1 MGWILGRLFESVN
14 SQTDKYSHRR
24 KKTRLSGLAAYRS
37 SPYKIH
43 SPPCQVSTSLS
54 AGRLCLFLRF
64 SFAVAVV
71 EQSGNAD
78 FLDPL
83 FVMLSGHSI
92 AIKHSLF
99 VAGKRGSGNS
109 ALLNGV

>member
-1 MGWILGRLFESVN
+1 MKYVNSATRLF
-14 SQTDKYSHRR
+14 SHRR

-64 SFAVAVV
+64 SFAVALV

-92 AIKHSLF
+92 AVKHGLF
-99 VAGKRGSGNS
+99 VAGKRRSGDGSI
-109 ALLNGV
+109 LDGV